1 MRVSTDGMPRAL
13 AHHEKRRR
21 NMTRDTT
28 SLNEKSEAEL
38 VRDARN
44 GDRDAIAELFRR
56 HYPHSI
62 AVARRMLPAQEEFLD
77 AVQSAYLS
85 AFQKFPSFRAEASF
99 KTWITRI
106 VLNQCIMR
114 LREPHRRRITLS
126 LDEPVPGGTLPIIA
140 MDSRTPEDLTLRAE
154 IESAVADAV
163 ANLPT
168 ALHDVFTRCTVFG
181 LPIRDTAE
189 ALGLTVQATKTRL
202 FRARAQLRQELRASF
217 AGGLTPATSRVA
229 FRA

>member
-1 MRVSTDGMPRAL
+1 
-13 AHHEKRRR
+13 
-21 NMTRDTT
+21 MTRPTN
-28 SLNEKSEAEL
+28 SLNETLEPQL
-38 VRDARN
+38 IGDARN
-44 GDRDAIAELFRR
+44 GNRDAIAELFRR
-56 HYPHSI
+56 HYTHSV
-62 AVARRMLPAQEEFLD
+62 AVAHRILPEQEEFLD

-85 AFQKFPSFRAEASF
+85 AFRNFQSFRGDASF

-114 LREPHRRRITLS
+114 LREPYRRRITLS

-140 MDSRTPEDLTLRAE
+140 VDSRTPEDLTLRAE

-163 ANLPT
+163 AKLPA
-168 ALHDVFTRCTVFG
+168 ALRDVFTRCSVFG

-202 FRARAQLRQELRASF
+202 FRARSQLRQQLQTAF
-217 AGGLTPATSRVA
+217 AGDSTPAISRIG
-229 FRA
+229 FRS

>member
-1 MRVSTDGMPRAL
+1 MPVSTDGMPRAL
-13 AHHEKRRR
+13 ARHEKRRS

-28 SLNEKSEAEL
+28 FLSEQSEAEL

-44 GDRDAIAELFRR
+44 GNREAMAELFRR

-62 AVARRMLPAQEEFLD
+62 GVARRMLPAQEEFLD

-85 AFQKFPSFRAEASF
+85 AFQKFQSFRAEASF

-114 LREPHRRRITLS
+114 LRAPYRRRITLG

-140 MDSRTPEDLTLRAE
+140 VDSRTPEDIALRAE
-154 IESAVADAV
+154 VESAVADAV
-163 ANLPT
+163 A
-168 ALHDVFTRCTVFG
+168 
-181 LPIRDTAE
+181 
-189 ALGLTVQATKTRL
+189 
-202 FRARAQLRQELRASF
+202 
-217 AGGLTPATSRVA
+217 
-229 FRA
+229 

>member
-1 MRVSTDGMPRAL
+1 MRASIDGIPRAL
-13 AHHEKRRR
+13 AHYEKRRS

-28 SLNEKSEAEL
+28 SLQEKSEAEL

-44 GDRDAIAELFRR
+44 GDREAMAELFRR
-56 HYPHSI
+56 HYPHSV

-85 AFQKFPSFRAEASF
+85 AFQKFQSFRAEASF

-114 LREPHRRRITLS
+114 LREPYRHRITLG
-126 LDEPVPGGTLPIIA
+126 LDEPTPGGTQSTLA
-140 MDSRTPEDLTLRAE
+140 VDSRTPEDLALRAE

-163 ANLPT
+163 A
-168 ALHDVFTRCTVFG
+168 
-181 LPIRDTAE
+181 
-189 ALGLTVQATKTRL
+189 K
-202 FRARAQLRQELRASF
+202 
-217 AGGLTPATSRVA
+217 
-229 FRA
+229 

>member
-1 MRVSTDGMPRAL
+1 M
-13 AHHEKRRR
+13 AHYTNNRCE
-21 NMTRDTT
+21 
-28 SLNEKSEAEL
+28 EAEPDL
-38 VRDARN
+38 ISEARN
-44 GDRDAIAELFRR
+44 GDERAMAELFRR

-140 MDSRTPEDLTLRAE
+140 MDSRTPEDLALRAE

-168 ALHDVFTRCTVFG
+168 ALHDVFTRCHCIWAPDSRYCRSARPNSAGNEDAPVSRPRT
-181 LPIRDTAE
+181 TAP
-189 ALGLTVQATKTRL
+189 GTSGIVCRRL
-202 FRARAQLRQELRASF
+202 DDSH
-217 AGGLTPATSRVA
+217 V
-229 FRA
+229 